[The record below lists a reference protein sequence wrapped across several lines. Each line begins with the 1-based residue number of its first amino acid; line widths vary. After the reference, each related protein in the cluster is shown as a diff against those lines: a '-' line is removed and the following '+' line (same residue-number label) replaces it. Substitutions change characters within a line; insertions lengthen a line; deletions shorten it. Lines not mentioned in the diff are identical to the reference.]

1 MKRCGI
7 KLKIHF
13 FLKSNLIRDLVF
25 PFKIVQP
32 IFLKKLEE
40 ELMKKHFLLSLMMS
54 VAIPTGLMA
63 QDNEGPMNSSTFKGL
78 EMRNIGPSYM
88 SGRIA
93 DIAVDQKDP
102 GTWYV
107 GVASG
112 GVWKTVNGGTTWD
125 PIFENENVYSIG
137 DVTIDPSNSNVV
149 WVGTGENNAGRHIA
163 FGDGIYKS
171 ENGGKSWTNM
181 GLEDSEHLGDIVIH
195 PEDGNTVWVAA
206 QGPLWSKGGQRG
218 LYKTTDGGKTW
229 RNTLEI
235 DEWTGVGSLAID
247 PSNPDILYAAAWQR
261 QRTIAAL
268 IDTGPGSALYKSTDG
283 GETWEKMTV
292 GLPTSNMGKSSVA
305 VSPIDPNVVYATIEL
320 DERKGGFWRSSDKGA
335 SWEKM
340 SDRVSGGT
348 GPHYYQEIFVDPHT
362 FDMVYMANNL
372 SAYSMDGGKTWNNMN
387 LVNRHVD
394 DHAFAFHPTD
404 PDFILVGSDG
414 GLYESRDNMAKWRF
428 MQGIDVAQFYKIAP
442 DDSYPFYNVYGGTQD
457 NSTQGGPSRTM
468 RADGIR
474 NGDWYLT
481 MGADGHG
488 PATEPGNPNI
498 MYSQMQQGGLRRH
511 DKMLRENVNV
521 QPQARPG
528 EPAERFNWDAPINV
542 SHHDPKRL
550 YHASQRMW
558 RSDDRGDSWTPISGD
573 LTKNGNRLTYEMM
586 DTTWGPEAGWD
597 LSAMSNFH
605 TIANVAESPIDE
617 NILYAGTDDGLIQVT
632 SDGGENWTRYEVG
645 NINGIP
651 ENAYINDIRADRFD
665 ADTVYA
671 ALDNHKEGDY
681 APYLIKSTNQ
691 GRTWTSITNGLP
703 EKTLVWR
710 ITQDHVNKDL
720 MFLGTEFGI
729 YFTVD
734 GGDNWIELEGSMPTI
749 SVRDVRIQRR
759 DNDLVAGS
767 FGRGIFILDD
777 YTPLRILNAEALES
791 DALLFADDKSPWYRQ
806 DTLHSDSQG
815 DDQWTADNPPFGQTF
830 TYYLKDDFK
839 TAKQV
844 RVAADKEMQE
854 NGEGVNYPDFT
865 TLEMERREADASVY
879 IVIRD
884 ANGNI
889 VRTLNAPN
897 SKGVNRVTW
906 NLLQSTQTAITN
918 ENSGSD
924 PDRPSGTMVMP
935 GEYSATMHARVNSE
949 AMQIA
954 GPVNFELV
962 DVTESALQGSSRADT
977 YAFQRDLEAARAKN
991 AGANATIS
999 DLMNKANLYRLAM
1012 DRSDNAGALE
1022 GQYEALRQELYA
1034 IDEMLNGERSRA
1046 GKGSRPASV
1055 GSRLNFANGASSG
1068 TYGPTQQAKDQYGY
1082 AMDALNAATSRLQTL
1097 TNSTIPAFESA
1108 LNAANAPWVRGSE
1121 LD

>member
-1 MKRCGI
+1 MNKFSTV
-7 KLKIHF
+7 LMAASMVLPTALF
-13 FLKSNLIRDLVF
+13 AQSSD
-25 PFKIVQP
+25 
-32 IFLKKLEE
+32 
-40 ELMKKHFLLSLMMS
+40 ELMS
-54 VAIPTGLMA
+54 A
-63 QDNEGPMNSSTFKGL
+63 STFSGL
-78 EMRNIGPSYM
+78 KVRNIGPSYM

-93 DIAVDQKDP
+93 DIAVDQNDP
-102 GTWYV
+102 GTWYA

-125 PIFENENVYSIG
+125 PIFEDEAVYSIG
-137 DVTIDPSNSNVV
+137 DVTIDPSNSNII

-163 FGDGIYKS
+163 FGDGVYKS
-171 ENGGKSWTNM
+171 ENGGKTWKNM
-181 GLEDSEHLGDIVIH
+181 GLENSEHIGDIVIH
-195 PEDGNTVWVAA
+195 PEDSNTVWVSS

-218 LYKTTDGGKTW
+218 LYKTTDGGETW
-229 RNTLEI
+229 ENTLEI
-235 DEWTGVGSLAID
+235 DEWTGVGSLTID
-247 PSNPDILYAAAWQR
+247 PTNPDILYAAAWQR

-283 GETWEKMTV
+283 GETWNEMTV
-292 GLPTSNMGKSSVA
+292 GLPKTNMGKSSIV

-320 DERKGGFWRSSDKGA
+320 DERKGGFWRSNDKGA
-335 SWEKM
+335 SWTKM

-348 GPHYYQEIFVDPHT
+348 GPHYYQEIFADPHT
-362 FDMVYMANNL
+362 FDKVYMANNL
-372 SAYSMDGGKTWNNMN
+372 SAYSDDGGKTWTNMN

-414 GLYESRDNMAKWRF
+414 GLYESRDDMNSWRF

-457 NSTQGGPSRTM
+457 NSTQGGPARTM

-511 DKMLRENVNV
+511 HKDLRENVNV

-586 DTTWGPEAGWD
+586 ERTWGPEAGWD

-617 NILYAGTDDGLIQVT
+617 NILYAGTDDGLIQAT
-632 SDGGENWTRYEVG
+632 SDGGETWTRYEVG
-645 NINGIP
+645 DINGVP
-651 ENAYINDIRADRFD
+651 VNAYVNDIRADRFD

-681 APYLIKSTNQ
+681 APYLIKSTDR
-691 GRTWTSITNGLP
+691 GRSWEMITGGLP
-703 EKTLVWR
+703 EKSLVWR

-720 MFLGTEFGI
+720 MFLGTEFGL

-734 GGDNWIELEGSMPTI
+734 GGDQWVQLTGGVPTI
-749 SVRDVRIQRR
+749 SFRDVRIQRR
-759 DNDLVAGS
+759 ENDLVAGS

-777 YTPLRILNAEALES
+777 YTPLRGLNAASLEN
-791 DALLFADDKSPWYRQ
+791 DALLFADDKTPWYRE

-815 DDQWTADNPPFGQTF
+815 DDQWVADNPDFGQAF
-830 TYYLKDDFK
+830 TYYLKDSLK
-839 TAKQV
+839 TAKQM
-844 RVAADKEMQE
+844 RVDADKEKD
-854 NGEGVNYPDFT
+854 NVDYPDFA
-865 TLEMERREADASVY
+865 TLEGERREAEASLYITVKDAS
-879 IVIRD
+879 
-884 ANGNI
+884 GNI
-889 VRTLNAPN
+889 VRNVAAPN
-897 SKGVNRVTW
+897 EKGVNRITW
-906 NLLQSTQTAITN
+906 NLLQSPQVAIAN
-918 ENSGSD
+918 ENSGSN
-924 PDRPSGTMVMP
+924 PDRPSGTMVTP
-935 GEYSATMHARVNSE
+935 GNYTATLNSRVNGMVRE
-949 AMQIA
+949 MA

-962 DVTESALQGSSRADT
+962 DVTESALQGSSHADSNS
-977 YAFQRDLEAARAKN
+977 FQRDVAAARAMVT
-991 AGANATIS
+991 AANTTIG
-999 DLMNKANLYRLAM
+999 DLMAKVNLYRVAM
-1012 DRSDNAGALE
+1012 DRSNNAASLE
-1022 GQYEALRQELYA
+1022 AEYEALRQELYG
-1034 IDEMLNGERSRA
+1034 IDEALNGERSRA
-1046 GKGSRPASV
+1046 GKGSRPATI
-1055 GSRLNFANGASSG
+1055 GSRLGFANGASNS
-1068 TYGPTQQAKDQYGY
+1068 TYGPTQQAREQYGY
-1082 AMDALNAATSRLQTL
+1082 AMDAFANVKSRLATM
-1097 TNSTIPAFESA
+1097 TGTTVPAFEAA
-1108 LNAANAPWVRGSE
+1108 LDGAGAPWVRGAE
-1121 LD
+1121 LP

>member
-1 MKRCGI
+1 
-7 KLKIHF
+7 
-13 FLKSNLIRDLVF
+13 
-25 PFKIVQP
+25 
-32 IFLKKLEE
+32 
-40 ELMKKHFLLSLMMS
+40 MKKSILMTLMMT
-54 VAIPTGLMA
+54 VAMPTGLMA
-63 QDNEGPMNSSTFKGL
+63 QDNDESPMNSSTFKGM

-93 DIAVDQKDP
+93 DVAVDQKDP
-102 GTWYV
+102 GTWYAA
-107 GVASG
+107 VASG
-112 GVWKTVNGGTTWD
+112 GVWKTVNAGTTWD
-125 PIFENENVYSIG
+125 PIFDNESVYSIG
-137 DVTIDPSNSNVV
+137 DVTIDPSNSNVI

-171 ENGGKSWTNM
+171 ENGGKSWKNM
-181 GLEDSEHLGDIVIH
+181 GLENSEHLGDIVIH
-195 PEDGNTVWVAA
+195 PEDGDTVWASA

-218 LYKTTDGGKTW
+218 VFKTTDGGKTW

-283 GETWEKMTV
+283 GETWEKMTE
-292 GLPTSNMGKSSVA
+292 GLPKGNIGKSSIA

-335 SWEKM
+335 SWTKM

-348 GPHYYQEIFVDPHT
+348 GPHYYQEIFADPHT

-372 SAYSMDGGKTWNNMN
+372 SAYSMDGGKTWTDIN
-387 LVNRHVD
+387 LVNKHVD

-404 PDFILVGSDG
+404 PDFVLIGSDG
-414 GLYESRDNMAKWRF
+414 GLYESRDNMKKWRF
-428 MQGIDVAQFYKIAP
+428 MQGISAAQFYKIAA
-442 DDSYPFYNVYGGTQD
+442 DDTYPFYNVYGGTQD

-468 RADGIR
+468 RADGMR

-481 MGADGHG
+481 MGADGHQ
-488 PATEPGNPNI
+488 PAVEPGNPNI
-498 MYSQMQQGGLRRH
+498 MYSQWQQGGLMRH
-511 DKMLRENVNV
+511 DKLLRENVNV
-521 QPQARPG
+521 KPQERPG

-550 YHASQRMW
+550 YHASQRLW
-558 RSDDRGDSWTPISGD
+558 RSDDRGDNWTPISGD

-617 NILYAGTDDGLIQVT
+617 NILYVGTDDGLIQVT
-632 SDGGENWTRYEVG
+632 SDGGENWTRIE
-645 NINGIP
+645 IADIRGIP
-651 ENAYINDIRADRFD
+651 ANSYVNDIRADRFD

-681 APYLIKSTNQ
+681 APYLIKSTDR

-703 EKTLVWR
+703 EKSLVWR
-710 ITQDHVNKDL
+710 ITQDHVNSDL

-734 GGDNWIELEGSMPTI
+734 GGDNWIELEGGMPTI

-759 DNDLVAGS
+759 ENDLVAGS

-777 YTPLRILNAEALES
+777 YTPLRGLNAETLEN
-791 DALLFADDKSPWYRQ
+791 DALLFADEKAPWYRE
-806 DTLHSDSQG
+806 DTQHSDSQG
-815 DDQWTADNPPFGQTF
+815 DDQWTAKNPAFGETF
-830 TYYLKDDFK
+830 TYYLKDSFK

-844 RVAADKEMQE
+844 RVAADKEKRE
-854 NGEGVNYPDFT
+854 DGEGVDYPEFS
-865 TLEMERREADASVY
+865 TLEQERREQDAAVYITVRDAS
-879 IVIRD
+879 
-884 ANGNI
+884 GNV
-889 VRTLNAPN
+889 VRTVDAPN
-897 SKGVNRVTW
+897 KKGVHRVTW
-906 NLLQSTQTAITN
+906 NLRHSPMNAIVN
-918 ENSGSD
+918 ENSGTGGYST
-924 PDRPSGTMVMP
+924 PGVMAMP
-935 GEYSATMHARVNSE
+935 GNYTATLHARVNGASS
-949 AMQIA
+949 QIA

-962 DVTESALQGSSRADT
+962 DVTEAGLAGASRADAF
-977 YAFQRDLEAARAKN
+977 AFQRDVEAARATY
-991 AGANATIS
+991 AAANNTIS
-999 DLMNKANLYRLAM
+999 ELQAKLGLYHMAM
-1012 DRSDNAGALE
+1012 DRSNDAAGLE

-1034 IDEMLNGERSRA
+1034 IDEMLNGERSRS
-1046 GKGSRPASV
+1046 GKGSRPATV
-1055 GSRLNFANGASSG
+1055 GSRLSFAAGSSSG
-1068 TYGPTQQAKDQYGY
+1068 TYGPTGQAKDQFGY
-1082 AMDALNAATSRLQTL
+1082 AMEGLNAAKARLATL
-1097 TNSTIPAFESA
+1097 TGTTVPAFESA
-1108 LNAANAPWVRGSE
+1108 LDNAGAPWVRGGE
-1121 LD
+1121 VD

>member
-1 MKRCGI
+1 
-7 KLKIHF
+7 
-13 FLKSNLIRDLVF
+13 
-25 PFKIVQP
+25 
-32 IFLKKLEE
+32 
-40 ELMKKHFLLSLMMS
+40 MKKSTLLALMMT
-54 VAIPTGLMA
+54 VAMPTGLMA
-63 QDNEGPMNSSTFKGL
+63 QDNESPMKSATFKGL

-93 DIAVDQKDP
+93 DIAVDQNDP
-102 GTWYV
+102 ETWYA

-112 GVWKTVNGGTTWD
+112 GVWKTVNGGTTWN
-125 PIFENENVYSIG
+125 PIFDNESVYSIG
-137 DVTIDPSNSNVV
+137 DVTIDPTNSNVV

-171 ENGGKSWTNM
+171 ENGGKTWKNM
-181 GLEDSEHLGDIVIH
+181 GLEGSEHLGDIVIH
-195 PEDGNTVWVAA
+195 PEDGDTVWASA

-218 LYKTTDGGKTW
+218 VYKSTDGGKTW
-229 RNTLEI
+229 KNTLEI

-247 PSNPDILYAAAWQR
+247 PSDPDILYAAAWQR

-292 GLPTSNMGKSSVA
+292 GLPKTNMGKSSIV

-320 DERKGGFWRSSDKGA
+320 DQRKGGFWRSTDKGA
-335 SWEKM
+335 SWTKM
-340 SDRVSGGT
+340 SDRLSGGT
-348 GPHYYQEIFVDPHT
+348 GPHYYQEIFADPHT
-362 FDMVYMANNL
+362 FDRVYMANNM
-372 SAYSMDGGKTWNNMN
+372 SAYSDDGGKTWINMN
-387 LVNRHVD
+387 LENRHVD

-414 GLYESRDNMAKWRF
+414 GLYESRDDMKSWRF
-428 MQGIDVAQFYKIAP
+428 QQGINVAQFYKISP
-442 DDSYPFYNVYGGTQD
+442 DDDYPFYNVYGGTQD

-468 RADGIR
+468 RRDGMR

-488 PATEPGNPNI
+488 PMAEPGNPNI

-511 DKMLRENVNV
+511 DKLLRENVNV

-550 YHASQRMW
+550 YHASQRLW
-558 RSDDRGDSWTPISGD
+558 RSDDRGDNWTPISPD

-605 TIANVAESPIDE
+605 TIANVGESPIDE

-632 SDGGENWTRYEVG
+632 SDGGETWTKYEVADIRG
-645 NINGIP
+645 VPANS
-651 ENAYINDIRADRFD
+651 YVNDIRADRFD

-681 APYLIKSTNQ
+681 APYLIKSTDRGKSWQ
-691 GRTWTSITNGLP
+691 MITNGLP

-734 GGDNWIELEGSMPTI
+734 GGDNWIELEGGMPTI

-759 DNDLVAGS
+759 ENDLVAGS

-777 YTPLRILNAEALES
+777 YTPLRSLNAEALES
-791 DALLFADDKSPWYRQ
+791 DALLFADEKAPWYRE

-815 DDQWTADNPPFGQTF
+815 ADQWTAKNPDFGEIF
-830 TYYLKDDFK
+830 TYYLKDSFK
-839 TAKQV
+839 TAQQV
-844 RVAADKEMQE
+844 RAAADKEKQKA
-854 NGEGVNYPDFT
+854 GEGVDYPDFG
-865 TLEMERREADASVY
+865 TLETERREQDAAVYITVRDAS
-879 IVIRD
+879 
-884 ANGNI
+884 GNI
-889 VRTLNAPN
+889 VRNVKAPN
-897 SKGVNRVTW
+897 KKGVNRVAW
-906 NLLQSTQTAITN
+906 NLLQSTQVAITN
-918 ENSGSD
+918 GSSGAN
-924 PDRPSGTMVMP
+924 PDRPSGVMVPP
-935 GEYSATMHARVNSE
+935 GNYSATLHARVNGVAS
-949 AMQIA
+949 QIA
-954 GPVNFELV
+954 GPVSFELV
-962 DVTESALQGSSRADT
+962 DVTTAGLEGASRAEA
-977 YAFQRDLEAARAKN
+977 YAFQRDVEAARAELT
-991 AGANATIS
+991 AANTTIS
-999 DLMNKANLYRLAM
+999 DLQAKMGLYRMAM
-1012 DRSDNAGALE
+1012 DRANDASGLE
-1022 GQYEALRQELYA
+1022 ADYEALRQEVFA

-1046 GKGSRPASV
+1046 GKGSRPATV
-1055 GSRLNFANGASSG
+1055 GSRLGFANGASSG
-1068 TYGPTQQAKDQYGY
+1068 TYGPTGQAKDQYGY
-1082 AMDALNAATSRLQTL
+1082 AMEALNAAKARLNTL
-1097 TNSTIPAFESA
+1097 TSSTVPAFESA
-1108 LNAANAPWVRGSE
+1108 LDGAGAPWVR
-1121 LD
+1121 D